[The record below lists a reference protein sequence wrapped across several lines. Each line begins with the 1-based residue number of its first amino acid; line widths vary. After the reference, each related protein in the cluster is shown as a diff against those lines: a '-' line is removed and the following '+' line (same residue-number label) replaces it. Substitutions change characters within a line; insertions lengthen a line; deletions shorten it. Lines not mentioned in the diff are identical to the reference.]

1 MAEKKYVDLTGL
13 TTYDGKIKALIDEKD
28 AATLAAAKAHAEGL
42 GSNYDQAGTAA
53 TKVQELAD
61 GQVKANKEAIAK
73 LNGDA
78 TTDGSVAKAVSD
90 AKTALE
96 GKITAVEGK
105 ADAAQ
110 GDVDNLE
117 TYVGTI
123 PETAKSK
130 NVVAYVDE
138 KTSGIASDAELNAL
152 KTRMTTAEGSIKTNA
167 DDIDALE
174 GRADA
179 VEAKATAN
187 AAAITTL
194 NGEGA
199 GSVKKQID
207 DAFNDFATKVSD
219 DNVVN
224 TYKELVD
231 YCATHSSEAAE
242 MAGNIAKN
250 ATAISALEKFVGK
263 LPEGTSAADVI
274 GYINEKVAAEQ
285 SRAEKAEGALDTRVK
300 AIEAKFGEGEGSVAD
315 QIADAVKVE
324 TDARTAA
331 DAALDTKIT
340 AAKKAGDDAQADVDA
355 LEGVVATK
363 AAAADVTAL
372 GTRVTAAEKD
382 IDDLQA
388 AIGTDGSVTAAI
400 ADAKKAGTDAQSTA
414 NQNKTDIATLN
425 TTVAGHTSTLSAQ
438 GDKIT
443 ALEGKV
449 GDGFTPITNEE
460 IEKLFAAQA

>member
-1 MAEKKYVDLTGL
+1 MAEKKYIDLTGL

-28 AATLAAAKAHAEGL
+28 AATLAAARSYSDSLSG
-42 GSNYDQAGTAA
+42 NYDAAGTAA

-78 TTDGSVAKAVSD
+78 TTDGSVAKAVAD

-123 PETAKSK
+123 PETATSK

-138 KTSGIASDAELNAL
+138 KTSGIASDAELSAL

-179 VEAKATAN
+179 VEAKATVN

-231 YCATHSSEAAE
+231 YCATHSAEAAE
-242 MAGNIAKN
+242 MAGDIAKN
-250 ATAISALEKFVGK
+250 ATAISTLEKFVGK
-263 LPEGTSAADVI
+263 LPEGASAADVI
-274 GYINEKVAAEQ
+274 GYINEKVTAEQ

-315 QIADAVKVE
+315 QIA
-324 TDARTAA
+324 
-331 DAALDTKIT
+331 
-340 AAKKAGDDAQADVDA
+340 AAKQEAID
-355 LEGVVATK
+355 
-363 AAAADVTAL
+363 AAAADATTKAGNAKTEAVDAAKTYTDTEVGKVKSAADANATDISGLKTRMTTAE
-372 GTRVTAAEKD
+372 GE

-388 AIGTDGSVTAAI
+388 AIGVGGSVTAAI
-400 ADAKKAGTDAQSTA
+400 ADAKKAGTDAQGTA
-414 NQNKTDIATLN
+414 NKNKEDIATLN

-449 GDGFTPITNEE
+449 GDGFTPVTNEE
-460 IEKLFAAQA
+460 IEKLFVTA

>member
-1 MAEKKYVDLTGL
+1 MAERKFMDLNSL

-42 GSNYDQAGTAA
+42 ADNYDAAGTAA

-78 TTDGSVAKAVSD
+78 TTDGSVAKAVAD

-105 ADAAQ
+105 ADGAQSAA
-110 GDVDNLE
+110 DDLK

-123 PETAKSK
+123 PEGATSK
-130 NVVAYVDE
+130 DVVSYVNE
-138 KTSGIASDAELNAL
+138 KTAGIATDASLAAL
-152 KTRMTTAEGSIKTNA
+152 TKRVGTAEGKITTAEGNITTLQGSVSSVEDKVTTLIGDDAGKSARTIANEELTKQLVPENA
-167 DDIDALE
+167 KESLDTLQEIAAWIQQHPDDASAMNAAIDALKVKVGDIPE
-174 GRADA
+174 G
-179 VEAKATAN
+179 ATA
-187 AAAITTL
+187 TTIV
-194 NGEGA
+194 A
-199 GSVKKQID
+199 YI
-207 DAFNDFATKVSD
+207 
-219 DNVVN
+219 
-224 TYKELVD
+224 KELVD
-231 YCATHSSEAAE
+231 
-242 MAGNIAKN
+242 
-250 ATAISALEKFVGK
+250 
-263 LPEGTSAADVI
+263 
-274 GYINEKVAAEQ
+274 
-285 SRAEKAEGALDTRVK
+285 AEKTRATGVEGALDTRVK

-315 QIADAVKVE
+315 QIADAKQ
-324 TDARTAA
+324 DAI
-331 DAALDTKIT
+331 D
-340 AAKKAGDDAQADVDA
+340 
-355 LEGVVATK
+355 
-363 AAAADVTAL
+363 AAAADATTKAGNAKTEAVAAAKTYTDTEVGKVKSAADANATDISGLKTRMTTAE
-372 GTRVTAAEKD
+372 GE
-382 IDDLQA
+382 IDDLKA
-388 AIGTDGSVTAAI
+388 AIGTGGSVTAAI

-460 IEKLFAAQA
+460 IEKLFTAQA

>member
-78 TTDGSVAKAVSD
+78 ATDGSVAKAVAD

-138 KTSGIASDAELNAL
+138 KTSGIVSDAELNAL

-331 DAALDTKIT
+331 DAALDTKI
-340 AAKKAGDDAQADVDA
+340 
-355 LEGVVATK
+355 
-363 AAAADVTAL
+363 
-372 GTRVTAAEKD
+372 
-382 IDDLQA
+382 
-388 AIGTDGSVTAAI
+388 

>member
-78 TTDGSVAKAVSD
+78 ATDGSVAKAVAD
-90 AKTALE
+90 ANTALE

-425 TTVAGHTSTLSAQ
+425 TAVAGHTSTLSAQ

>member
-28 AATLAAAKAHAEGL
+28 AATLAAAKAHADGL

-78 TTDGSVAKAVSD
+78 ATDGSVAKAVAD

-138 KTSGIASDAELNAL
+138 KISGIASDAELNAL

-231 YCATHSSEAAE
+231 
-242 MAGNIAKN
+242 
-250 ATAISALEKFVGK
+250 
-263 LPEGTSAADVI
+263 
-274 GYINEKVAAEQ
+274 
-285 SRAEKAEGALDTRVK
+285 
-300 AIEAKFGEGEGSVAD
+300 
-315 QIADAVKVE
+315 
-324 TDARTAA
+324 
-331 DAALDTKIT
+331 
-340 AAKKAGDDAQADVDA
+340 
-355 LEGVVATK
+355 
-363 AAAADVTAL
+363 
-372 GTRVTAAEKD
+372 
-382 IDDLQA
+382 
-388 AIGTDGSVTAAI
+388 
-400 ADAKKAGTDAQSTA
+400 
-414 NQNKTDIATLN
+414 
-425 TTVAGHTSTLSAQ
+425 
-438 GDKIT
+438 
-443 ALEGKV
+443 
-449 GDGFTPITNEE
+449 
-460 IEKLFAAQA
+460 

>member
-28 AATLAAAKAHAEGL
+28 AATLAAAKTHAEGL

-78 TTDGSVAKAVSD
+78 ATDGSVAKAVAD

-96 GKITAVEGK
+96 GKITAADAK

-110 GDVDNLE
+110 TAADNLK

-123 PETAKSK
+123 PEAAKSK

-138 KTSGIASDAELNAL
+138 KISGIASDAELNAL

-219 DNVVN
+219 DKVVN
-224 TYKELVD
+224 TYKELID
-231 YCATHSSEAAE
+231 YCATHSAETAE

-250 ATAISALEKFVGK
+250 ATAISTLEKFVGK